1 MQAQKKP
8 VISKVSNRSGVKK
21 SVQIM
26 GNETST
32 ANATADQS
40 VVDKKPGLV
49 GVSTSSSVEADY
61 VRSRIVQMEKRA
73 KAAQPPPEVEPETES
88 ETEQSTESTDEVLSQ
103 ENTETESTPEA
114 KQRKLANLDIDELTD
129 EDIRELAEKGKS
141 GLLKRIAELT
151 AKRKSAEEQLAAMKA
166 EKQTQKEDPLK
177 AKRDVPNPFADLATV
192 EELQNKAQEIDAVI
206 EEAEELLWNN
216 EHMAADDVIATFEG
230 KEFTKSQVRAILR
243 QNQKARK
250 DHLPSRLGQ
259 IQEDLQRKTLKEQ
272 YFTQAQ
278 VELEWLASAEDN
290 DTRKQFEALRKSPV
304 LEKAVK
310 KVPELE
316 PYLDYMIAHASNS
329 LFNRKLIPIDAK
341 PRPAAR
347 PNNPPSGGMARSE
360 QPASRIAKS
369 FKEAESR
376 FKETG
381 KADDFAKMRAAK
393 FASRM

>member
-73 KAAQPPPEVEPETES
+73 KAAQPPPEVVPETES

-151 AKRKSAEEQLAAMKA
+151 AKRKSAE
-166 EKQTQKEDPLK
+166 
-177 AKRDVPNPFADLATV
+177 
-192 EELQNKAQEIDAVI
+192 
-206 EEAEELLWNN
+206 
-216 EHMAADDVIATFEG
+216 
-230 KEFTKSQVRAILR
+230 
-243 QNQKARK
+243 
-250 DHLPSRLGQ
+250 
-259 IQEDLQRKTLKEQ
+259 
-272 YFTQAQ
+272 
-278 VELEWLASAEDN
+278 
-290 DTRKQFEALRKSPV
+290 
-304 LEKAVK
+304 
-310 KVPELE
+310 
-316 PYLDYMIAHASNS
+316 
-329 LFNRKLIPIDAK
+329 
-341 PRPAAR
+341 
-347 PNNPPSGGMARSE
+347 
-360 QPASRIAKS
+360 
-369 FKEAESR
+369 
-376 FKETG
+376 
-381 KADDFAKMRAAK
+381 
-393 FASRM
+393 